1 MSSRLVREPG
11 QALLSRRCATGR
23 ARATRHMGYLPGNAE
38 QAGRQKQAWATHK
51 PIDVWDQKKK
61 ASARRAGQAT
71 PQGSTRSKVAC
82 PWQND
87 MSHIDHPPASVHC
100 KCCLVAPFLSPWL
113 VWSVRLV
120 SFCSCSSGW
129 EHMPHLWFSIVVSPA
144 IILVSL
150 LQLLVQQVT
159 CKVDNHVKREGK

>member
-1 MSSRLVREPG
+1 MPQEGRG
-11 QALLSRRCATGR
+11 QQGIWATCPV
-23 ARATRHMGYLPGNAE
+23 TPNKP
-38 QAGRQKQAWATHK
+38 AGRNKLGQPTSPSMCGTRKN
-51 PIDVWDQKKK
+51 I

-100 KCCLVAPFLSPWL
+100 KCCLVAPFLGPWL
-113 VWSVRLV
+113 VWLVRLV
-120 SFCSCSSGW
+120 SFCSCSFGW